1 MEKQRQ
7 TTFLDLLD
15 KLRSWLFLIN
25 VFLSWKVV
33 TVYIKLEC

>member
-25 VFLSWKVV
+25 VFLSRKVV